1 MNNKI
6 KIFDTTLRDGE
17 QSPGASMSVEQKLQ
31 FALQLEKLNVDII
44 EAGFPVSSVVQFEGV
59 SLIANRI
66 KKPVITA
73 LCRAVDGDIKAGI
86 NSLKC
91 AKKPRIHTFIATS
104 DIHLKY
110 KLQKTKSEVLKMAV
124 RSIKQAKKFTS
135 DVEFSA
141 EDATRSNLN
150 FLLEI
155 VSEAINAGA
164 TTINLPDTVGYTM
177 PNEYRQLLKTFTE
190 TFTNE
195 ISNKKVTFSV
205 HCHNDLG
212 MAVANSLF
220 SLEGGARQIECSVN
234 GIGERAGNASLEEV
248 VMAINT
254 RSDIFN
260 YKTNIN
266 LKEIY
271 KSSQLLS
278 QITGLHIATNKAVI
292 GKNAFAHESG
302 IHQHGV
308 LKNKKTYEIM
318 TPESIGR
325 ERSDLILGRHSGR
338 HGLLAVLKKLGIS
351 SNQKQ
356 MDLIYEK
363 FVELSDKKKEVYEA
377 DIIAIS
383 NDVLNIHPD
392 RIELL
397 NIVTVTGN
405 HVPATATVSL
415 KFRKTICKQAGLGDG
430 PVDAAYNTI
439 DSIMTSEKMKVVC
452 KGIFNYVGFTLQNY
466 QINSL
471 SGGRDAMADV
481 KVVLEQ
487 QIKSKVIAK
496 ITGIGYS
503 TDIIVASAKA
513 YVDAIN
519 NALLVDV
526 KKSY

>member
-1 MNNKI
+1 MDNKI

-17 QSPGASMSVEQKLQ
+17 QSPGSSMSVEQKLQ

-59 SLIANRI
+59 SLIANKV
-66 KKPVITA
+66 KKPVIAA

-86 NSLKC
+86 NSLKR

-110 KLQKTKSEVLKMAV
+110 KLQKTKSEALKMAV
-124 RSIKQAKKFTS
+124 KAIKQAKKFTT

-141 EDATRSNLN
+141 EDATRSDLN

-155 VSEAINAGA
+155 VAAAINAGA
-164 TTINLPDTVGYTM
+164 TTINLPDTVGYTT
-177 PNEYRQLLKTFTE
+177 PNEYRQLLKTFSE
-190 TFTNE
+190 TFSHE
-195 ISNKKVTFSV
+195 LASKKVTFSV

-220 SLEGGARQIECSVN
+220 SLEGGAKQIECSVN

-254 RSDIFN
+254 RPNIFN
-260 YKTNIN
+260 YKTNID

-278 QITGLHIATNKAVI
+278 QITGLHISANKAIV
-292 GKNAFAHESG
+292 GRNAFAHESG

-318 TPESIGR
+318 TPASIGR
-325 ERSDLILGRHSGR
+325 DESSLVLGRHSGK
-338 HGLLAVLKKLGIS
+338 HGLLSVLKKLGIS

-356 MDLIYEK
+356 VDLIYEK
-363 FVELSDKKKEVYEA
+363 FVELSDKKKEIHEA

-383 NDVLNIHPD
+383 NDVLNIRPE

-397 NIVTVTGN
+397 NIVVVTGN
-405 HVPATATVSL
+405 HIPATATVTL
-415 KFRKTICKQAGLGDG
+415 KFRRAICKQAGIGDG

-439 DSIMTSEKMKVVC
+439 DSIMTSKEMKTAC
-452 KGIFNYVGFTLQNY
+452 KGSFDYIDFILQSY

-471 SGGRDAMADV
+471 TGGRDAMADV

-487 QIKSKVIAK
+487 RKKNKVTGKIA
-496 ITGIGYS
+496 GIGYS
-503 TDIIVASAKA
+503 TDIVVASAKA
-513 YVDAIN
+513 YIDAIN
-519 NALLVDV
+519 NALLINM
-526 KKSY
+526 KKF